1 MRIALVAVLFT
12 FAHEN
17 VGHMQYNFNFVK
29 NGLNNVKICVRVKK
43 KGDYIML
50 KKILS
55 LCLVIVLFI
64 TITPTSYYADEGEV
78 ITSEISL
85 DNITMGDE
93 IVVYDNTE
101 TGERMTIS
109 IQPVKTARVDQGTGD
124 WSGGSIP
131 GNTYVLY
138 ASYESNYYVE
148 IVFAFT
154 FNGATGTII
163 DVFGESIDSNWGEI
177 DDISSRVVNATATS
191 NVPAK
196 AQMNWIYEGFW
207 YQGLSCY
214 LRVEIN
220 YFNQM
225 RIAWRVNDA
234 I

>member
-1 MRIALVAVLFT
+1 
-12 FAHEN
+12 
-17 VGHMQYNFNFVK
+17 
-29 NGLNNVKICVRVKK
+29 
-43 KGDYIML
+43 ML

-55 LCLVIVLFI
+55 VCLSIILFI
-64 TITPTSYYADEGEV
+64 TIMPTSYYADEGEV
-78 ITSEISL
+78 ISSEMSL
-85 DNITMGDE
+85 DNITIGDE
-93 IVVYDNTE
+93 IVVYENSE
-101 TGERMTIS
+101 KGERMTILV
-109 IQPVKTARVDQGTGD
+109 QPVKMARVDQGTGN

-131 GNTYVLY
+131 TDTYVLY

-148 IVFAFT
+148 VKFAFT

-177 DDISSRVVNATATS
+177 DDINSRVVNATAS
-191 NVPAK
+191 SSVPAK

-220 YFNQM
+220 VFNQI
-225 RIAWRVNDA
+225 RIAWRMNDA